1 MLCTVIMLCMYV
13 CICAL
18 CWWELKAMKSDKID
32 EHWCKLE
39 GDLTLESSSF
49 HPDQTIQ
56 KEPAA
61 AVPCLQWCSVP
72 ATVGDDAPEIWL
84 LPWAK
89 SWQIPRRTCPVQI
102 QVRSTWTMRCLLYVP
117 QSSSQGGKC
126 QIYPNISKLFEI
138 HQRLNPCKVFICFY
152 LLSKAPHCCSLST
165 TKILDESAQRFSAH
179 LVTWLIDLHCIDAE
193 IVLSNYDEIF
203 TWSELTN
210 HVLRAK
216 CLGLCCLEW
225 LGAHS

>member
-1 MLCTVIMLCMYV
+1 MLGCVILYYVIMLCMYV

-126 QIYPNISKLFEI
+126 QIYSNISKLFKI
-138 HQRLNPCKVFICFY
+138 HQRLNPCKVYIYIYICVCVFLSSKQSAT
-152 LLSKAPHCCSLST
+152 LLQPFHNQNSGWICST
-165 TKILDESAQRFSAH
+165 VFSSPGHMTHWLALHRRRDSPFQLRRDIH
-179 LVTWLIDLHCIDAE
+179 LKWTH
-193 IVLSNYDEIF
+193 
-203 TWSELTN
+203 
-210 HVLRAK
+210 
-216 CLGLCCLEW
+216 
-225 LGAHS
+225 